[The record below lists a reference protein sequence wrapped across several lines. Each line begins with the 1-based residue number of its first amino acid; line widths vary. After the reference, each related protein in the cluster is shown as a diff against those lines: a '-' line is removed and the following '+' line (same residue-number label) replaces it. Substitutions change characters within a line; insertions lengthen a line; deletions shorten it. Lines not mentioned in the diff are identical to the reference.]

1 MIRFTLCVSL
11 ELRAGQM
18 STAMVV
24 VYTFK
29 MQAKLANSQENKGYK
44 SLWIFPKI
52 GTTLKLVHYCMRV
65 NHVHEKGLSQSPKKG
80 RSLVVNMVLAP

>member
-65 NHVHEKGLSQSPKKG
+65 NHVHEKAYHKVPKKAAHWW
-80 RSLVVNMVLAP
+80 LIWY